1 MRELSLMTGAAPEPL
16 HLLCIGAHADD
27 LEIGA
32 GGTVLTLLERHPGS
46 HVTWAVFA
54 GSGTRSSEARASADE
69 LLTAATSF
77 DVHTLGLRDGF
88 LPYQGAAAKE
98 AIERLREAL
107 PNEPDVILTHA
118 LHDRHQDHRALAELT
133 WNTWRDHLVLAYE
146 IPKYEGD
153 LVPPNAYVP
162 LESDVVERKLDHL
175 RRHFASQR
183 ARDWYDDDTFL
194 GLMRVRGLECRSP
207 SRFAEAFHV
216 RKLVLR

>member
-1 MRELSLMTGAAPEPL
+1 MRELALSIGDATGPL

-46 HVTWAVFA
+46 RVTWAVFA
-54 GSGTRSSEARASADE
+54 GSGNRVSEAKASAEE
-69 LLTAATSF
+69 LLTTAGSF

-98 AIERLREAL
+98 AIERLREGL

-118 LHDRHQDHRALAELT
+118 LHDRHQDHRTLAELT

-146 IPKYEGD
+146 VPKYEGD

-162 LESDVVERKLDHL
+162 LEAGNVERKLDHL
-175 RRHFASQR
+175 RRHFASQWG
-183 ARDWYDDDTFL
+183 RDWYDEDTFR

-207 SRFAEAFHV
+207 SRFAEAFHA